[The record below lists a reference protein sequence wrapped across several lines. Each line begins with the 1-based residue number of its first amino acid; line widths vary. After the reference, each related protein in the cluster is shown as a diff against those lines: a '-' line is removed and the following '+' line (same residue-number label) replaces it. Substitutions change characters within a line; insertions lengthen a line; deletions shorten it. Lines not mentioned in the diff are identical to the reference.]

1 MGENNVES
9 LERGMIFVEGQ
20 LKDRSQ
26 YRLEPMRQEEKQL
39 LMSALKKALSSANNV
54 FEIGQDVLGD
64 TRNAM
69 LMLGEHY
76 DEAKAQLSYLKVVE
90 YQGQLRDGPIPVTC
104 YSAEEVDVD
113 IKLYTLYTDGPF
125 NNDKEIPQAQIT
137 RLPNRN
143 LQDTWSRLIFGSDI
157 KDDLIWMMQ
166 NLIRHQA
173 CIPDLSRLVLL
184 HGPPGTG
191 KTSLSQGLA
200 QKISIRLSST
210 YERTHLVDEIFNNVA
225 SMCED
230 DPKGFTCVLID
241 EVESIAGSREFSTL
255 HGESQDSLRATNT
268 RLTGLDRMQKY
279 PNVIFLCTANLFDAL
294 DSAFLDRCGLK
305 CAIDPPSEKS
315 QYEILRQ
322 CIQKMIDNKINK
334 SNDTLLSYDNAI
346 LDSYN
351 NPAGAAN
358 SLMLLVKQIRTL
370 NSGCQSGREIVG
382 RTLIQL
388 PMQAVMRYNRSEKCS
403 LDIAF
408 KYIERLLGESTAKIK
423 KKETGLEQEHR
434 AEEGVLSS
442 GKRKLSIGL
451 ESSDGFDENIQNH
464 VYGALASLKGKRI
477 KLSVKVEIDD

>member
-1 MGENNVES
+1 
-9 LERGMIFVEGQ
+9 
-20 LKDRSQ
+20 
-26 YRLEPMRQEEKQL
+26 
-39 LMSALKKALSSANNV
+39 
-54 FEIGQDVLGD
+54 
-64 TRNAM
+64 
-69 LMLGEHY
+69 
-76 DEAKAQLSYLKVVE
+76 
-90 YQGQLRDGPIPVTC
+90 
-104 YSAEEVDVD
+104 
-113 IKLYTLYTDGPF
+113 
-125 NNDKEIPQAQIT
+125 
-137 RLPNRN
+137 
-143 LQDTWSRLIFGSDI
+143 
-157 KDDLIWMMQ
+157 
-166 NLIRHQA
+166 
-173 CIPDLSRLVLL
+173 
-184 HGPPGTG
+184 
-191 KTSLSQGLA
+191 
-200 QKISIRLSST
+200 
-210 YERTHLVDEIFNNVA
+210 
-225 SMCED
+225 MCED